1 MSSFCLYFLYQEIA
15 ALKEAL
21 ASLQK
26 TFDDQKE
33 KNEKI
38 LKEKDGKCYAHD
50 WANFSFL
57 YFVTT
62 ILSEE
67 IIRFI

>member
-1 MSSFCLYFLYQEIA
+1 MIKNISILSLFYLYFLYQEIA

-33 KNEKI
+33 KNENT
-38 LKEKDGKCYAHD
+38 LKEKDGKCYAH
-50 WANFSFL
+50 
-57 YFVTT
+57 V
-62 ILSEE
+62 
-67 IIRFI
+67 